1 MVCANAGA
9 ALDCWHGRK
18 VLSDSVGFDEAK
30 ALFANGK
37 VKTAFVRH
45 LTLAKELAGG

>member
-18 VLSDSVGFDEAK
+18 VLSDSMGFDLAK
-30 ALFANGK
+30 ELIASGRA
-37 VKTAFVRH
+37 KTAFVRH
-45 LTLAKELAGG
+45 LSLAKQLAGG